1 MRTYYRGPDALVTDE
16 HFIWRTPSS
25 QIFAVGEL
33 RNVGLIRGGVAPR
46 RPAGALIALT
56 LLVAASAAG
65 WVTFGATVGYSLAAL
80 SLMITALALATLRQQ
95 AAHIWHLQATYRGL
109 EARLYSSP
117 DPRVFNQVA
126 RALRRSIEDS
136 RPARGTSGPIAAS
149 GAPKVS
155 ARSQIS
161 FR

>member
-1 MRTYYRGPDALVTDE
+1 
-16 HFIWRTPSS
+16 
-25 QIFAVGEL
+25 
-33 RNVGLIRGGVAPR
+33 
-46 RPAGALIALT
+46 
-56 LLVAASAAG
+56 
-65 WVTFGATVGYSLAAL
+65 
-80 SLMITALALATLRQQ
+80 MITALALATLRQQ

-136 RPARGTSGPIAAS
+136 RPARGTSGLIATS

>member
-16 HFIWRTPSS
+16 HFIWRTSS
-25 QIFAVGEL
+25 SHIFAVGEL
-33 RNVGLIRGGVAPR
+33 RNVGLVRGGVAAKHPT
-46 RPAGALIALT
+46 GALIIVV

-65 WVTFGATVGYSLAAL
+65 WATFGAPVGYSLAAL
-80 SLMITALALATLRQQ
+80 SLTVTALALATLRQQ
-95 AAHIWHLQATYRGL
+95 AAHIWHLHATYRGL
-109 EARLYSSP
+109 EAHLYSSP

-136 RPARGTSGPIAAS
+136 RPARGTSGLIAAS